1 MPFFIRDVTGNGGG
15 MLSSVKF
22 VQIAKRLLRPEDM
35 EQQVQAIGL
44 DPNRALQK
52 LDGITSAR
60 GIKAFFTINPRK
72 SWESDLKR
80 LPAVRKGSSLRF
92 LPLRDGLLEYVERG
106 HISENALTLSFDPH
120 PSPLR
125 HTILA
130 QLLSAYFLEIAS

>member
-1 MPFFIRDVTGNGGG
+1 
-15 MLSSVKF
+15 
-22 VQIAKRLLRPEDM
+22 
-35 EQQVQAIGL
+35 
-44 DPNRALQK
+44 